1 MCHTPSLTTSQL
13 TQQPQCCLRAQ
24 RVEKQWA
31 AASFGLG
38 GAHALRCRYTCL
50 TMEGTS
56 QDVPLSV
63 DSSPLGSQNEE
74 APLFGVLDVLI
85 LLALLGF
92 AFYWL
97 FLRRKKAP
105 TFDPAA
111 IKTFS
116 IETSIQKADNTSFI
130 GKMKSTVKFA
140 ARLAKEANR
149 FGLKAMVA
157 DPEECEMEDLTKL
170 PEISNS
176 MAIFCMATYGE
187 GDPTDNA
194 QDFYQWLQDGSV
206 DLPGVNYAVFALGN
220 KTYEHFNAMGKY
232 VDKRM
237 EELGA
242 TRVFELGLGDDDAN
256 IEEDFVTWKERF
268 WNAVCENFHLEIS
281 GEDINLRQ
289 YQLIVHTDLPS
300 EKVFHGEISRLNSYT
315 TQKMQVVPFDAKNPF
330 LAPVRVHKEL
340 YKGSRSCMHIEISIA
355 GSKMRYDAGDHVA
368 VYPMNDIAIVENLGQ
383 MLKVDLDTVITL
395 KNLDEDSSKK
405 HPFPC
410 PCSYRTALLYYV
422 DITTP
427 PRTHVLKEISEYATN
442 EEEKKMLKLM
452 SSSSDEGKSL
462 YKQWV
467 LNDCRSVVH
476 ILEDLPSARPPLDHL
491 LELMPRLQARY
502 YSISSSPK
510 VHPDSIHMT
519 AVKVEYETPTKR
531 VNHGVATGWLALKR
545 PDNGTQPTLPVYV
558 RRSQFKL
565 PSRPQ
570 IPIVMVGPGTG
581 LAPFRGFIQ
590 ERDFLRKEGKLWPLG
605 KAEDYLYQEELEEY
619 LANGTLTKLYLAF
632 SRDQPHKVYVTHLLR
647 QNKDEVWDLI
657 GKKNGHFYICGDAR
671 NMARDVHEILLEIFR
686 ENGNMSEDE
695 AVSYLKRMESQR
707 RYSADVWS

>member
-1 MCHTPSLTTSQL
+1 
-13 TQQPQCCLRAQ
+13 
-24 RVEKQWA
+24 
-31 AASFGLG
+31 
-38 GAHALRCRYTCL
+38 
-50 TMEGTS
+50 MEGPAS
-56 QDVPLSV
+56 QEGL
-63 DSSPLGSQNEE
+63 LGPEAATRAAIAEE
-74 APLFGVLDVLI
+74 APMFGLLDVLI

-92 AFYWL
+92 AIYWL

-105 TFDPAA
+105 SFDPAA

-116 IETSIQKADNTSFI
+116 IETNIQKTDNSSFI
-130 GKMKSTVKFA
+130 GKMKSTGRNIVVFYGSQTGTAEEFA

-170 PEISNS
+170 PEINNS

-206 DLPGVNYAVFALGN
+206 ELPGVHYAVFALGN

-242 TRVFELGLGDDDAN
+242 TRVFELGQGDDDAN

-268 WNAVCENFHLEIS
+268 WNTVCENFHLEMS

-289 YQLIVHTDLPS
+289 YQLIVHEDLPD
-300 EKVFHGEISRLNSYT
+300 EKVFHGEISRLNSYS
-315 TQKMQVVPFDAKNPF
+315 TQKMPFDAKNPF
-330 LAPVRVHKEL
+330 LAPVRAHREL

-355 GSKMRYDAGDHVA
+355 GSKIRYDSGDHVA
-368 VYPMNDIAIVENLGQ
+368 VYPMNDIAIVENLGR

-410 PCSYRTALLYYV
+410 PTSYRTALLYYV

-427 PRTHVLKEISEYATN
+427 PRTHVLKEISEYATD
-442 EEEKKMLKLM
+442 EEEKKKLRLM

-510 VHPDSIHMT
+510 VHPDTIHMT

-531 VNHGVATGWLALKR
+531 VNHGVATGWLASKR
-545 PDNGTQPTLPVYV
+545 PDNGTQPRLPVYV

-570 IPIVMVGPGTG
+570 VPIIMVGPGTG

-590 ERDFLRKEGKLWPLG
+590 ERDFMRREGKPIGEVVLYFG
-605 KAEDYLYQEELEEY
+605 CRKRDEDYLYREELEQY
-619 LANGTLTKLYLAF
+619 LADGTLSKLYLAF
-632 SRDQPHKVYVTHLLR
+632 SRDQAEKVYVTHLLR

-657 GKKNGHFYICGDAR
+657 GQKNGHFYICGDAR
-671 NMARDVHEILLEIFR
+671 NMARDVHEILVEIFC
-686 ENGNMSEDE
+686 ENGNMTQEE
-695 AVSYLKRMESQR
+695 AAAYLKRMESQR

>member
-1 MCHTPSLTTSQL
+1 
-13 TQQPQCCLRAQ
+13 
-24 RVEKQWA
+24 
-31 AASFGLG
+31 
-38 GAHALRCRYTCL
+38 
-50 TMEGTS
+50 MEGSS
-56 QDVPLSV
+56 QDIPLTVETAS
-63 DSSPLGSQNEE
+63 LGSTQEEE
-74 APLFGVLDVLI
+74 APLFGLLDVLI
-85 LLALLGF
+85 LLGLLGF
-92 AFYWL
+92 AVYWL

-116 IETSIQKADNTSFI
+116 IETNIQKADNTSFI
-130 GKMKSTVKFA
+130 GKMKATGRNIVIFYGSQTGTAEEFA

-289 YQLIVHTDLPS
+289 YQLIVHTDLPD
-300 EKVFHGEISRLNSYT
+300 EKVFHGEISRLNSYS
-315 TQKMQVVPFDAKNPF
+315 TQKMPFDAKNPF

-355 GSKMRYDAGDHVA
+355 GSKIRYDAGDHVA
-368 VYPMNDIAIVENLGQ
+368 VYPMNDIAIVEKLGR

-427 PRTHVLKEISEYATN
+427 PRTHVLKEISEYATD
-442 EEEKKMLKLM
+442 EEEKKKLKLM
-452 SSSSDEGKSL
+452 SSSSDEGKGL

-491 LELMPRLQARY
+491 LELMPRLQSRY

-510 VHPDSIHMT
+510 VHPDSIHLT

-531 VNHGVATGWLALKR
+531 INHGVATGWLALKR
-545 PDNGTQPTLPVYV
+545 PDNGTQPQLPIFV

-570 IPIVMVGPGTG
+570 VPIIMVGPGTG

-590 ERDFLRKEGKLWPLG
+590 ERHFLRKEGKPIGEAVLYFG
-605 KAEDYLYQEELEEY
+605 CRKKSEDYLYQEELEEY

-657 GKKNGHFYICGDAR
+657 GQKNGHFYICGDAR
-671 NMARDVHEILLEIFR
+671 NMARDVHEILIEIFR
-686 ENGNMSEDE
+686 ENGKMSEEE
-695 AVSYLKRMESQR
+695 AVAYLKRMESQR

>member
-1 MCHTPSLTTSQL
+1 
-13 TQQPQCCLRAQ
+13 
-24 RVEKQWA
+24 
-31 AASFGLG
+31 
-38 GAHALRCRYTCL
+38 
-50 TMEGTS
+50 MEGTS

-63 DSSPLGSQNEE
+63 DSSPLGSQEE
-74 APLFGVLDVLI
+74 EETPLFGLLDVLI

-92 AFYWL
+92 AIYWL

-116 IETSIQKADNTSFI
+116 IETNIQKADNTSFI
-130 GKMKSTVKFA
+130 GKMKSTGRNIVIFYGSQTGTAEEFA

-170 PEISNS
+170 PEITNS

-242 TRVFELGLGDDDAN
+242 TRVFEMGLGDDDAN

-289 YQLIVHTDLPS
+289 YQLIVHTDLPD

-315 TQKMQVVPFDAKNPF
+315 TQKMPFDAKNPF

-368 VYPMNDIAIVENLGQ
+368 VYPMNDIAIVEKLGQ

-427 PRTHVLKEISEYATN
+427 PRTHVLKEISEYASN
-442 EEEKKMLKLM
+442 EEEKKKLKLM
-452 SSSSDEGKSL
+452 SSSSDEGKSM

-510 VHPDSIHMT
+510 MHPDSIHMT

-531 VNHGVATGWLALKR
+531 INHGVATGWLALKR

-570 IPIVMVGPGTG
+570 VPIVMVGPGTG

-590 ERDFLRKEGKLWPLG
+590 ERDFLRQEGKPVGEAVLYFG
-605 KAEDYLYQEELEEY
+605 CRKKEEDYLYQEELEEY

-686 ENGNMSEDE
+686 ENGNMTEDE

>member
-1 MCHTPSLTTSQL
+1 MKVKRWAFYRTNQLCHHVSHGRDEPGCSVECR
-13 TQQPQCCLRAQ
+13 QQPAG
-24 RVEKQWA
+24 K
-31 AASFGLG
+31 
-38 GAHALRCRYTCL
+38 
-50 TMEGTS
+50 
-56 QDVPLSV
+56 P
-63 DSSPLGSQNEE
+63 
-74 APLFGVLDVLI
+74 
-85 LLALLGF
+85 
-92 AFYWL
+92 
-97 FLRRKKAP
+97 P

-130 GKMKSTVKFA
+130 GKMKSTGRNIVIFYGSQTGTAEEFA

-149 FGLKAMVA
+149 FGLKAMETPQTTRKTFTSGFRMA
-157 DPEECEMEDLTKL
+157 ALTCL
-170 PEISNS
+170 ESIMRCLHWETRRTSTS
-176 MAIFCMATYGE
+176 MR
-187 GDPTDNA
+187 
-194 QDFYQWLQDGSV
+194 WGST
-206 DLPGVNYAVFALGN
+206 LTSAWRNW
-220 KTYEHFNAMGKY
+220 
-232 VDKRM
+232 
-237 EELGA
+237 GA

-289 YQLIVHTDLPS
+289 YQLIVHTDLPT

-315 TQKMQVVPFDAKNPF
+315 TQKMPFDAKNPF

-368 VYPMNDIAIVENLGQ
+368 VYPMNDIAIVEKLGQ
-383 MLKVDLDTVITL
+383 MLKVDLDTIITL

-405 HPFPC
+405 HP
-410 PCSYRTALLYYV
+410 
-422 DITTP
+422 
-427 PRTHVLKEISEYATN
+427 THVLKEISEYATN
-442 EEEKKMLKLM
+442 EEEKKKLKMM

-531 VNHGVATGWLALKR
+531 INHGVATGWLALKR

-590 ERDFLRKEGKLWPLG
+590 ERDFLRREGKPVGEAVLYFG
-605 KAEDYLYQEELEEY
+605 CRKKEEDYLYQEELEEY

-686 ENGNMSEDE
+686 ENGNMTEDE